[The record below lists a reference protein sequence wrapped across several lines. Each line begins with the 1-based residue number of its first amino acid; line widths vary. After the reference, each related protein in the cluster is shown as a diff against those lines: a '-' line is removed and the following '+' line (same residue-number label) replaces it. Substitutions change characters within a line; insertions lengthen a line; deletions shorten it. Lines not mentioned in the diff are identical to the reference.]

1 MNLGDRTIGKGRTLW
16 MIDSL
21 PCHVIYKALIIQG
34 LQRCRNMPPP
44 PGPPFH
50 AESSFYGIIDTQ
62 SVLRCSKFISSLVA
76 LSANIRIRTTLYCTE
91 LRVRIFL
98 PSNVS
103 PSGCQHCHATRASAS
118 QRAWCSLHWSHRNH
132 IIDWHRILTNVHLP
146 HEVCTKRPCSDS
158 SIGYV
163 VVVHI
168 LDILQTVF
176 GVMSV
181 YYYDIATYGNPIALL
196 SMIWTIYAYLIM
208 TVAIDVYIFIY
219 RIWMS
224 ETNGLIVSS
233 VRLIQICLIILNG
246 TNLGIGLL
254 WTTKFTQLGSFLDV
268 IKIKRELIVQIVLI
282 TTTDTSIAVVLS
294 FLLWRMKT
302 RVMSGRLVSQMNT
315 LMVYTI
321 HTGALTSLL
330 SLVTMVLYLSSP
342 ANNYFIYVVLYF
354 ILPKVYHNA
363 LLGALNGRGWMRAN
377 PDETKGY
384 NSIHLSSITPN
395 STSAKSGSGTSTHQP
410 KDFIHIASPQK
421 FVHESKASEQTT
433 CETLSE
439 TWRRAV
445 FPKSLYHI
453 GPFFKLDMLGSA
465 FGQHVLRY

>member
-62 SVLRCSKFISSLVA
+62 GFELIAYGGQAMKEPSMKIHAHSCFIRQYKNPNNSILY
-76 LSANIRIRTTLYCTE
+76 RTTWLQLHSALGALFIGLIVTTS
-91 LRVRIFL
+91 LTGIGFL
-98 PSNVS
+98 QMFIYLMKSARKDHVLI
-103 PSGCQHCHATRASAS
+103 QASVMLL
-118 QRAWCSLHWSHRNH
+118 C
-132 IIDWHRILTNVHLP
+132 
-146 HEVCTKRPCSDS
+146 
-158 SIGYV
+158 
-163 VVVHI
+163 I